1 MPRAR
6 KTQTGA
12 PAMSVQQVP
21 GQQYGKS
28 IEQQRLQEAMP
39 APQAQ
44 PLAAVPPAAPP
55 PIAAS
60 SAAAPAPAD
69 PMAAAAAFRDRVGLF
84 GPETARPNEPVTH
97 GMVQGPG
104 AGPEVLGAVMG
115 SPLGN
120 TLRTLSRQLG
130 DPYFEQLAQKAKL

>member
-12 PAMSVQQVP
+12 PAMSVESVP
-21 GQQYGKS
+21 GQMYGKGV
-28 IEQQRLQEAMP
+28 EQQRLQEAMP

-44 PLAAVPPAAPP
+44 PMQAVPPAAPP
-55 PIAAS
+55 PGAVPTS
-60 SAAAPAPAD
+60 AAPAPAD
-69 PMAAAAAFRDRVGLF
+69 PMAAAAALRDRVGLL
-84 GPETARPNEPVTH
+84 GPQTARPNEPVTH

-115 SPLGN
+115 SPLGD
-120 TLRTLSRQLG
+120 TLRNLSRQLG
-130 DPYFEQLAQKAKL
+130 DPFFEQLAQKAKL

>member
-12 PAMSVQQVP
+12 PAMSVQNVP
-21 GQQYGKS
+21 GQMYGKS
-28 IEQQRLQEAMP
+28 VEQQRLQEAMP

-55 PIAAS
+55 PVAAQPT
-60 SAAAPAPAD
+60 AAPAPAD
-69 PMAAAAAFRDRVGLF
+69 PLAAAAALRDRVGLF
-84 GPETARPNEPVTH
+84 GPQTARPNEPVMH

-104 AGPEVLGAVMG
+104 GGPEVLGAVMG
-115 SPLGN
+115 SPLGD
-120 TLRTLSRQLG
+120 TLRKLSSTLG
-130 DPYFEQLAQKAKL
+130 DPYFQELAQKARL